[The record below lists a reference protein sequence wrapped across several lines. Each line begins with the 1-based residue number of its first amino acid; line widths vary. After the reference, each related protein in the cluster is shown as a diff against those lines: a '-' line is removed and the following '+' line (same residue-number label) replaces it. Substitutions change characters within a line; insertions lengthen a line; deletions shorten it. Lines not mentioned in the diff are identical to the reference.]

1 MIIKNLKLICF
12 YFCLL
17 LTVTAQAAVVND
29 VTGMTPVK
37 VKTVVQP
44 KSTQQV
50 AELVQKTSG
59 PISIAGGKYSMGGQ
73 TAFAGAIQIDTSQLN
88 HVIAFNPEKKLLTI
102 EAGATWQQVQQL
114 IDPYDLSVK
123 IMQSFANFSIGGS
136 LGVNVH
142 GRYIGEGPI
151 ILSVENIKIVLA
163 DGSVVVASPTENAE
177 IFYAAIGGYGGIGII
192 TEVTLRLSDNV
203 KVKRINQLMPI
214 ADYQNYFVQ
223 NIRTNKAAIFHN
235 GIIYPP
241 DYEKVRAVT
250 YVQTD
255 DPLTIKAR
263 LRPVNKKY
271 PKEKKQMK
279 IVASSD
285 FGKQLRKYHDYFDY
299 QHEPVMWRNYEAS
312 YRVAQLEPI
321 ATKYKTFALQE
332 YFIPIEKFN
341 DFYPQLTSILKKHHA
356 NVINISIRH
365 ANPDSGSL
373 LAWAN
378 TEVFAFVIYYQQFKD
393 KKSQR
398 EVGVWT
404 RELINAALANGGS
417 YFLPYQLHAS
427 LEQFKQ
433 AYPGA
438 TKFFQLK
445 AKLDPTNKFRNLLL
459 ERYRSAVELP
469 E

>member
-163 DGSVVVASPTENAE
+163 DGSVVVAK
-177 IFYAAIGGYGGIGII
+177 IG
-192 TEVTLRLSDNV
+192 
-203 KVKRINQLMPI
+203 
-214 ADYQNYFVQ
+214 
-223 NIRTNKAAIFHN
+223 
-235 GIIYPP
+235 
-241 DYEKVRAVT
+241 RAHV
-250 YVQTD
+250 
-255 DPLTIKAR
+255 
-263 LRPVNKKY
+263 
-271 PKEKKQMK
+271 
-279 IVASSD
+279 
-285 FGKQLRKYHDYFDY
+285 
-299 QHEPVMWRNYEAS
+299 
-312 YRVAQLEPI
+312 
-321 ATKYKTFALQE
+321 
-332 YFIPIEKFN
+332 
-341 DFYPQLTSILKKHHA
+341 
-356 NVINISIRH
+356 
-365 ANPDSGSL
+365 
-373 LAWAN
+373 
-378 TEVFAFVIYYQQFKD
+378 
-393 KKSQR
+393 
-398 EVGVWT
+398 
-404 RELINAALANGGS
+404 
-417 YFLPYQLHAS
+417 
-427 LEQFKQ
+427 
-433 AYPGA
+433 
-438 TKFFQLK
+438 
-445 AKLDPTNKFRNLLL
+445 
-459 ERYRSAVELP
+459 
-469 E
+469 